1 MDNLI
6 FIFLLSIGLLVAV
19 GCLMMI
25 LFIILKRRKKNKSR
39 RASEIQMTDGDNR
52 QHLLHQ
58 QQQHMMMQQ
67 QQRQQ
72 QFQRGQTQEV
82 EPHISECLTC
92 SLIQMG
98 SSVSYSDNTCTQCGR
113 STIKS

>member
-1 MDNLI
+1 MSALI
-6 FIFLLSIGLLVAV
+6 LAIYRFF
-19 GCLMMI
+19 
-25 LFIILKRRKKNKSR
+25 R

-72 QFQRGQTQEV
+72 QFQRGQTQ
-82 EPHISECLTC
+82 
-92 SLIQMG
+92 G
-98 SSVSYSDNTCTQCGR
+98 
-113 STIKS
+113 